1 MSQSSFPIELTNEER
16 DTLEAITSHGV
27 HPAQKI
33 NRARILLK
41 ADEGKSDSA
50 IAESLD
56 CSPSTAWRTRKK
68 FHDRDRLEA
77 IERKDP
83 DRTYERK
90 LDGRDEAHLVRLAC
104 SDPPEGHSRWTLRLL
119 ADTLVL
125 CEDTDVESVSHET
138 VRQILKKTNSSRTGP
153 NNG

>member
-1 MSQSSFPIELTNEER
+1 MAHSTYSIDLTNEER
-16 DTLEAITSHGV
+16 ETLASITSCGI
-27 HPAQKI
+27 HPARKI
-33 NRARILLK
+33 RRARILLK
-41 ADEGKSDSA
+41 ADQGESDSA

-56 CSPSTAWRTRKK
+56 CAPSTAWRTRKK
-68 FHDRDRLEA
+68 FHERNRLEA
-77 IERKDP
+77 IEHKQP

-138 VRQILKKTNSSRTGP
+138 VRQILKKTNSSLTDP